1 MGDLAPDKSYLESI
15 LEKLS
20 FQTTLE
26 TAAKRKVKK
35 EAENALNYL
44 IERREFWAQQNP
56 DYPELTPEMFEED
69 KKSWRS
75 SMKKTNKRR
84 TFESDSKMEKV
95 EANPYG

>member
-1 MGDLAPDKSYLESI
+1 MAPDKSYLESI
-15 LEKLS
+15 LKQLS
-20 FQTTLE
+20 IQTTLD
-26 TAAKRKVKK
+26 TACKRKVKK

-69 KKSWRS
+69 KKASWRT

-84 TFESDSKMEKV
+84 TFETDSKIEKV